1 MSKLEYVWLDVN
13 NELRSK
19 TKYVKKVDVNNLPI
33 WNFDGSSTGQ
43 AEGSHSEVLLKPCRY
58 WKDPFRRQSLS
69 GNKHYLVLCE
79 TYNMDNTPHVSNT
92 RHIANIIFNQF
103 KEQEPMYGLEQ
114 EFFLFKEGKPL
125 HLYLNHSEL
134 PGKYYCGIGEVV
146 GRDIIEDALDNCLY
160 AGLNITGINAE
171 VAPSQWEMQ
180 VCATGINACDELII
194 LRYILARTA
203 EESGIQINLDPKPL
217 NGEHNGSGCHTNFST
232 LAMREDEGYDEIVK
246 AINLLADHH
255 EVHMKNYGVGND
267 RRMTG
272 THETSSFDK
281 FSWGVADR
289 GSSIRVPKETVE
301 KRKGYFED
309 RRPASNMDPYVV
321 CSLILQT
328 VNK

>member
-1 MSKLEYVWLDVN
+1 MGN
-13 NELRSK
+13 
-19 TKYVKKVDVNNLPI
+19 
-33 WNFDGSSTGQ
+33 TG
-43 AEGSHSEVLLKPCRY
+43 
-58 WKDPFRRQSLS
+58 
-69 GNKHYLVLCE
+69 LC
-79 TYNMDNTPHVSNT
+79 Y
-92 RHIANIIFNQF
+92 
-103 KEQEPMYGLEQ
+103 
-114 EFFLFKEGKPL
+114 
-125 HLYLNHSEL
+125 
-134 PGKYYCGIGEVV
+134 
-146 GRDIIEDALDNCLY
+146 
-160 AGLNITGINAE
+160 
-171 VAPSQWEMQ
+171 
-180 VCATGINACDELII
+180 GINACDELIM

-217 NGEHNGSGCHTNFST
+217 KGEHNGSGCHTNFST
-232 LAMREDEGYDEIVK
+232 LAMREDGGYDEIVK

-301 KRKGYFED
+301 RRKGYFED

-328 VNK
+328 INK